1 MSLIKVLV
9 VEHEN
14 DPESEGLVL
23 DRLVEFKDGEPL
35 VLLGVHWLIEPKD
48 VPTTGALTYF
58 DPSSLITIDVI
69 DDVSEL
75 NEDEDDNTEEEEE
88 EEEIGDDK

>member
-48 VPTTGALTYF
+48 IPATGALNYF
-58 DPSSLITIDVI
+58 DPSSLVTIDVI

-75 NEDEDDNTEEEEE
+75 NEEDEEEEE
-88 EEEIGDDK
+88 EEEEEGEDDK